1 MLLIMKRRRRRNSL
15 NGHDIDESYNCQ
27 LTAVVSIVHFQLF
40 QLLNILLLFNN
51 SNYGIK

>member
-1 MLLIMKRRRRRNSL
+1 MLLIMKRRRRNSL